1 MGVINEPRWSWW
13 TSVSPSPNSWD
24 VFAAFG
30 ELPHVTA
37 LKLKLLP
44 RNLTWNLKM
53 MVSKRNLLFQGL
65 LFRFHVKFQGCNYPQ
80 KTAPGEDKSTNL
92 CDSYLGSRKHVWA
105 ENTGVLETCCFSLAW
120 RCCLMIFTTFYIF
133 CVNLWK
139 LAVWQLFFLDA
150 GSITTPRRKT
160 AEVLCPYIFW
170 VQDAIMESEG
180 LKQGIPYPKE
190 CTACNHSGGDCLM
203 GWEEHSNLQF
213 LFGSFVRLGWYETSG
228 GVEEGWLFI
237 WV

>member
-1 MGVINEPRWSWW
+1 MGVINEPSDEVDGPK
-13 TSVSPSPNSWD
+13 VSPSPTSWD
-24 VFAAFG
+24 VFAAAFG
-30 ELPHVTA
+30 ELPYVTA
-37 LKLKLLP
+37 LEIETNPKKWPREKLK
-44 RNLTWNLKM
+44 N
-53 MVSKRNLLFQGL
+53 
-65 LFRFHVKFQGCNYPQ
+65 
-80 KTAPGEDKSTNL
+80 TNL
-92 CDSYLGSRKHVWA
+92 VWFIFGKPK
-105 ENTGVLETCCFSLAW
+105 TRVSWKYRVLKICCFSLAW

-160 AEVLCPYIFW
+160 AEVLCPCIFW
-170 VQDAIMESEG
+170 VQDAIVESEG

-213 LFGSFVRLGWYETSG
+213 LFCSFVRQYETSG

>member
-1 MGVINEPRWSWW
+1 MLNFRGVITPKKRPR
-13 TSVSPSPNSWD
+13 
-24 VFAAFG
+24 G
-30 ELPHVTA
+30 
-37 LKLKLLP
+37 
-44 RNLTWNLKM
+44 
-53 MVSKRNLLFQGL
+53 
-65 LFRFHVKFQGCNYPQ
+65 
-80 KTAPGEDKSTNL
+80 KTKAPICVIHIWE
-92 CDSYLGSRKHVWA
+92 A
-105 ENTGVLETCCFSLAW
+105 ENTCELKIQGFWRLVAFLLLGGVAWWFLLLSTYFVSICESLP
-120 RCCLMIFTTFYIF
+120 FDS
-133 CVNLWK
+133 
-139 LAVWQLFFLDA
+139 FFLDA